1 MRKIDCGLAG
11 TRGPV
16 PCFDWS
22 ELELRA
28 PWTQVG
34 ALLAGGRPPRPVQA
48 KALSDLRLLESR
60 RNMIVSAPTNSGK
73 SLVGTLALMD
83 AARRGRRALLLE
95 PLRAIA
101 REKADEFQDLS
112 AALAAAFGRPL
123 RVTVTTGDYRL
134 DDESMVAP
142 PPRDGELVI
151 ATPERFEAILRNPRY
166 EPWVQNIGAVCVD
179 EAHLISSAHR
189 GPTLEYVVTSLLSA
203 NAPPRIVM
211 LSASVG
217 DAQRAKAWLEP
228 CDVLAV
234 GDRSPALRREVWET
248 DGEEDHRAATEQFVR
263 AALAAPDGAA
273 LIFVYQTRAAEAL
286 ARSLGSALGEDA
298 GPDGPLAYHAQMP
311 AAARERVRRLF
322 QAGQSRVV
330 VTTTALALGVN
341 LPATHVLVRDSYFPG
356 VGPVPAEDLLQM
368 LGRAGRGNREG
379 HGVVLVPAKSS
390 RSAAEVA
397 AAIKE
402 ERLPELRS
410 SFDVPQRR
418 RTRSERPSEA
428 GEQVRHAAG
437 LVASLIARHGKEGLS
452 FLQVERFLSRSL
464 GGAQL
469 AARVPAG
476 AEWLTDPSRLL
487 AHAED
492 GRLRLTRL
500 GAGAVQ
506 AALPLPLAAGLGQ
519 LMRDLLAVSEDDA
532 LLRKWKP
539 LDTLLIAELTTERP
553 RALRPFSSAL
563 ADQVDAWMEGHS
575 AEVPVLYRNWIV
587 GREGFSKAEEV
598 FGSLGVEV
606 GGAEEAR
613 RAGYLATLRAIVLTE
628 RSRGRA
634 IAEVE
639 RRWGVAN
646 LGGIEERWRDD
657 LLWFLSGIASVVD
670 VRCFL
675 YHLRTECRASDER
688 VRRVTRLL
696 RGIRIAILQLRERL
710 KYCSPLGALWVDLR
724 RRETGTAN
732 GRASC
737 LGAASL
743 RRLENAGVT
752 SVEMLGSMT
761 QEELKNLGVPRRAAE
776 ALVGHFRRRA
786 S

>member
-16 PCFDWS
+16 PCFDWND
-22 ELELRA
+22 LELRA
-28 PWTQVG
+28 PWPQVA

-48 KALSDLRLLESR
+48 KALLDVRLLESR

-73 SLVGTLALMD
+73 SLVGTLALLD
-83 AARRGRRALLLE
+83 AVRRGRRALLLE

-112 AALAAAFGRPL
+112 AALATAFGRPL

-142 PPRDGELVI
+142 PPREGELVI

-166 EPWVQNIGAVCVD
+166 EPWVKSIGAVCVD

-189 GPTLEYVVTSLLSA
+189 GPTLEYVVTSLLSGD
-203 NAPPRIVM
+203 APPRIVM

-248 DGEEDHRAATEQFVR
+248 DGEEDHKAATEQFVR
-263 AALAAPDGAA
+263 SALGSPDGAA

-286 ARSLGSALGEDA
+286 ARSLGSALGEEA
-298 GPDGPLAYHAQMP
+298 GSEGPLAYHAQMP

-356 VGPVPAEDLLQM
+356 VGPVPAEELIQM

-379 HGVVLVPAKSS
+379 HGIVLVPAKSS

-410 SFDVPQRR
+410 SFGMPQRR
-418 RTRSERPSEA
+418 RTRTDRTSEA
-428 GEQVRHAAG
+428 GEQVRHAAE
-437 LVASLIARHGKEGLS
+437 LVASLVARHGKEGLPS
-452 FLQVERFLSRSL
+452 VQVERFLSRSL

-469 AARVPAG
+469 AALVPG
-476 AEWLTDPSRLL
+476 GIEWLTDPSRLL

-492 GRLRLTRL
+492 GRLGLTRL
-500 GAGAVQ
+500 GAAAVQ
-506 AALPLPLAAGLGQ
+506 AALPLPVAAGLGQ

-539 LDTLLIAELTTERP
+539 LDTLLVAELTAERP
-553 RALRPFSSAL
+553 RAVRAFSGAL
-563 ADQVDAWMEGHS
+563 ADQVDGWMEGHS

-598 FGSLGVEV
+598 FGSLGVEE

-613 RAGYLATLRAIVLTE
+613 RAGYLATLRGIVLTE

-646 LGGIEERWRDD
+646 LGGVEERWRDD
-657 LLWFLSGIASVVD
+657 LLWLLSGIASVVD

-688 VRRVTRLL
+688 VRRVTQLL
-696 RGIRIAILQLRERL
+696 RAIRIEILQLRERL
-710 KYCSPLGALWVDLR
+710 KYCSPLGALWLEMR
-724 RRETGTAN
+724 RKDPGPGRGTV
-732 GRASC
+732 GR
-737 LGAASL
+737 LGAACL
-743 RRLENAGVT
+743 RRLEAAGVT
-752 SVEMLGSMT
+752 SVEELSGMSRAELLGTGIS
-761 QEELKNLGVPRRAAE
+761 LRAA
-776 ALVGHFRRRA
+776 ATLAGHLRERT